1 MACGLQERHGSLH
14 NLRPCEC
21 LDLADSGRCSS
32 SCSYCV
38 SSLLGWNWEGNNKYS
53 FHVHPSRSSRHI
65 EHMLKPR
72 QDAFTKTAT
81 LVSPPYPFSLHVV
94 NSGKALYRS
103 SYGGHQMYRKHGSMF
118 FCDAEILFEIMGLPM
133 NYTEGFPLCPQFD
146 YLWQRG
152 KIGRRK
158 ER

>member
-1 MACGLQERHGSLH
+1 MRKHYWLDKAVACGLQERHGSLH

-103 SYGGHQMYRKHGSMF
+103 SYEVTRCIVNMGACFSVTQRFCLKLWAYR
-118 FCDAEILFEIMGLPM
+118 
-133 NYTEGFPLCPQFD
+133 
-146 YLWQRG
+146 
-152 KIGRRK
+152 
-158 ER
+158 